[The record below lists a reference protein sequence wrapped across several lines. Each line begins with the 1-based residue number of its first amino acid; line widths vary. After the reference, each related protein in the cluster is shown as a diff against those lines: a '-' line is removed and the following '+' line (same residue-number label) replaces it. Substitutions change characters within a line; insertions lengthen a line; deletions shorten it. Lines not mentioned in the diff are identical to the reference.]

1 MKAPKPYL
9 NCESFGDVLE
19 LHDKVDGYTRD
30 AMIQVHD
37 RLATAHFIVR
47 SAFGQQ
53 VPDDGVVLAVCGELL
68 NTELRLREQALNR
81 M

>member
-1 MKAPKPYL
+1 MKAGRPYL
-9 NCESFGDVLE
+9 NCDSFGEVLE
-19 LHDKVDGYTRD
+19 LHENVDTYTKD

-53 VPDDGVVLAVCGELL
+53 DPDDGVVLAVCGELL
-68 NTELRLREQALNR
+68 NTEVRLRELALSR
-81 M
+81 L

>member
-1 MKAPKPYL
+1 MKAGKPYL
-9 NCESFGDVLE
+9 NCDNFSDVLE
-19 LHDKVDGYTRD
+19 LHKNCDKHVTD

-53 VPDDGVVLAVCGELL
+53 DPDDGVVLAVCGELL
-68 NTELRLREQALNR
+68 NTETRLREMA
-81 M
+81 